1 MTRRCNGNPAQYER
15 NRRFR
20 HLVYVLGWKA
30 NGAKLPS
37 EGIWLNA
44 SKSESR
50 PNMQRFTAPS
60 CQKAYIHLRVK
71 MPHARQRRGL
81 SINDGR
87 GSCATA
93 LALATR
99 RPIICRRLSFRSGC
113 CKYVEQC
120 KTAIYWDL
128 ALDFTL
134 VRLRRTAFIFSTKWW
149 VWKILIDKSKS
160 FFGLFFQ
167 ILFFQVLW
175 FAVRWKIKLMLGNLP
190 FIFFSIYFIFYGPLF
205 RHGNFANQCLTFLV
219 LFKLGLSIKNVWH
232 QE

>member
-1 MTRRCNGNPAQYER
+1 MRQVSFTLLMTRRCNGNPAQYER

-37 EGIWLNA
+37 GGIWLNA

-50 PNMQRFTAPS
+50 PNMQRFTVPS
-60 CQKAYIHLRVK
+60 CQKAYIRLFCKRSMAK
-71 MPHARQRRGL
+71 MPMTHDNATVL
-81 SINDGR
+81 STNDRR

-99 RPIICRRLSFRSGC
+99 RPIICRRLGFRSGC

-128 ALDFTL
+128 ALDLIL
-134 VRLRRTAFIFSTKWW
+134 VRLRRTAFIFST
-149 VWKILIDKSKS
+149 I
-160 FFGLFFQ
+160 
-167 ILFFQVLW
+167 
-175 FAVRWKIKLMLGNLP
+175 
-190 FIFFSIYFIFYGPLF
+190 
-205 RHGNFANQCLTFLV
+205 
-219 LFKLGLSIKNVWH
+219 
-232 QE
+232 

>member
-37 EGIWLNA
+37 GGIWLNA

-50 PNMQRFTAPS
+50 PKMQRFTVPS
-60 CQKAYIHLRVK
+60 CQKASIRLAIGENATTHDNTVW
-71 MPHARQRRGL
+71 L
-81 SINDGR
+81 SINDLH

-99 RPIICRRLSFRSGC
+99 RPIICRRLGFRSGC

-128 ALDFTL
+128 ALDLSL
-134 VRLRRTAFIFSTKWW
+134 VRLRRTAFIFSTKLWN
-149 VWKILIDKSKS
+149 VIFKKLQVQT
-160 FFGLFFQ
+160 FGL
-167 ILFFQVLW
+167 
-175 FAVRWKIKLMLGNLP
+175 
-190 FIFFSIYFIFYGPLF
+190 
-205 RHGNFANQCLTFLV
+205 
-219 LFKLGLSIKNVWH
+219 
-232 QE
+232 